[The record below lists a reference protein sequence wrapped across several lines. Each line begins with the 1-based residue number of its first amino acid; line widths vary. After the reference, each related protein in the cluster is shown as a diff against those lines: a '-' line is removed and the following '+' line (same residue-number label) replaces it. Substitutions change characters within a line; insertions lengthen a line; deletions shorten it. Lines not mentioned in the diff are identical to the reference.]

1 MKRNITAIDLEN
13 DCRPILVKYTPE
25 TKCPLCHTSFDGS
38 HLSAHVKSTEQPV
51 LYILHFCHTCD
62 RCFLSFYSK
71 PYYLDEYTLK
81 ASTPRSHHEEQFSN
95 HIVKLSPEFV
105 EIYNQSSE
113 AEHEGLS
120 KICGM
125 GYRKALEFL
134 IKDFII
140 YKHPND
146 RDKIIKMSLSSCIDT
161 HIDNKNIKE
170 LAIKSAWIG
179 NDQTHYFK
187 KHENR
192 DIIDLK
198 NFIEAVAYYIS
209 MELTVEDAQSIQP
222 E

>member
-1 MKRNITAIDLEN
+1 MKRNIKAIDLEK
-13 DCRPILVKYTPE
+13 DCDISVEFIPE
-25 TKCPLCHTSFDGS
+25 TKCPICHTAFDGS
-38 HLSAHVKSTEQPV
+38 YLDAYVKPAAKSV
-51 LYILHFCHTCD
+51 LYILHFCHACD
-62 RCFLSFYSK
+62 QCFLSFYSK
-71 PYYLDEYTLK
+71 HYYSDEYMLET
-81 ASTPRSHHEEQFSN
+81 SIPRSHQEEKQFSN

-105 EIYNQSSE
+105 EIYNQALE
-113 AEHEGLS
+113 AEFDGLS

-146 RDKIIKMSLSSCIDT
+146 RDKIIKMPLSSCIQNYL
-161 HIDNKNIKE
+161 DNKNIKE
-170 LAIKSAWIG
+170 LALKSAWIG

-187 KHENR
+187 KYENR